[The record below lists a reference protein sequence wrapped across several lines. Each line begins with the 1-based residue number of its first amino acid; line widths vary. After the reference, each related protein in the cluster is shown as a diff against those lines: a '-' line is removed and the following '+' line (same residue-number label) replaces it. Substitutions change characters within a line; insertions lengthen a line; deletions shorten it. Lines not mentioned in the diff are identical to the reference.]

1 MKPKAVAFT
10 IESINFL
17 INEYQSIGSALSY
30 HEDCTSMF
38 YSDSENYRKIIKRM
52 LGRLPSK
59 LKIISIDRKI
69 QKSEHSSRNIVN
81 SITVVIKG
89 LVAEYTIFYEKTE
102 YGNIR
107 INMNVDFIDV
117 DDKEIPYTVN
127 DSKTHNSL
135 IQ

>member
-1 MKPKAVAFT
+1 MKPKIVAFT
-10 IESINFL
+10 SESINFL
-17 INEYQSIGSALSY
+17 INEYQSIGNALSC

-52 LGRLPSK
+52 LGRLSSK

-69 QKSEHSSRNIVN
+69 QKSEHSGHNVVN
-81 SITVVIKG
+81 SVTVVVKG
-89 LVAEYTIFYEKTE
+89 LVAEYTIFYEKVE

-117 DDKEIPYTVN
+117 DDKDIPYTIN
-127 DSKTHNSL
+127 DSKY
-135 IQ
+135 IIA

>member
-1 MKPKAVAFT
+1 MKPRIVAFT
-10 IESINFL
+10 SESINLL
-17 INEYQSIGSALSY
+17 INEYQSIGNALSY

-52 LGRLPSK
+52 LGRLSSK

-69 QKSEHSSRNIVN
+69 QKSEHSSHNIVN
-81 SITVVIKG
+81 SVTVVVKV
-89 LVAEYTIFYEKTE
+89 LVAEYTIFYEKVE

-117 DDKEIPYTVN
+117 DDKDIPYTVN
-127 DSKTHNSL
+127 DSKH
-135 IQ
+135 IIA

>member
-1 MKPKAVAFT
+1 MKPKIVAFT
-10 IESINFL
+10 SESINLL
-17 INEYQSIGSALSY
+17 INEHQSIGNALSY

-52 LGRLPSK
+52 LGRLSSK

-69 QKSEHSSRNIVN
+69 QKSEHSGHNIVN
-81 SITVVIKG
+81 SITVVVKG
-89 LVAEYTIFYEKTE
+89 LVAEYTILYEKVE

-117 DDKEIPYTVN
+117 DDKDIPYTVN
-127 DSKTHNSL
+127 DSKH
-135 IQ
+135 IIA

>member
-1 MKPKAVAFT
+1 MKPKIVAFT
-10 IESINFL
+10 SESINLL
-17 INEYQSIGSALSY
+17 ISEYQSIGNALSY

-52 LGRLPSK
+52 LGRLSSK

-69 QKSEHSSRNIVN
+69 QKSEHSGHNIVN
-81 SITVVIKG
+81 SITVVVKG
-89 LVAEYTIFYEKTE
+89 LVAEYTILYEKVE

-117 DDKEIPYTVN
+117 DDKDIPYTVN
-127 DSKTHNSL
+127 DSKH
-135 IQ
+135 IIA

>member
-1 MKPKAVAFT
+1 MKPKIVAFT
-10 IESINFL
+10 SESINLL
-17 INEYQSIGSALSY
+17 INEYQSIGNALSY

-52 LGRLPSK
+52 LGRLSSK

-69 QKSEHSSRNIVN
+69 QKSEHSGHNIVN
-81 SITVVIKG
+81 SVTVVVKG
-89 LVAEYTIFYEKTE
+89 LVAEYTIFYEKVE

-117 DDKEIPYTVN
+117 DDKDIPYTVN
-127 DSKTHNSL
+127 DSEH
-135 IQ
+135 IIA

>member
-1 MKPKAVAFT
+1 MKPKIVAST
-10 IESINFL
+10 SESINLL
-17 INEYQSIGSALSY
+17 INEYQSIGNALSY

-52 LGRLPSK
+52 LGRLSSK

-69 QKSEHSSRNIVN
+69 QKSEHSGHNIVN
-81 SITVVIKG
+81 SITVVVKG
-89 LVAEYTIFYEKTE
+89 LVAEYTILYEKVE

-117 DDKEIPYTVN
+117 DDKDIPYTVN
-127 DSKTHNSL
+127 DSKH
-135 IQ
+135 IIA